1 MSLENFPNQEIPFD
15 DLFDGCLERF
25 GITTNAV
32 EQPGALIAPDGTAT
46 IIVPDDEG
54 FAQFPQKMPVL
65 VRNAVAAEF
74 SVDFPGLGEQT
85 CVVIEGPCCGD
96 AEFICR
102 WLNAA
107 LESDQLL
114 QQHFE
119 QKPDFRKI
127 ISRLEVEYCIEF
139 APAAAAFIRK
149 WLKDRRSFYID
160 LQNSRWT
167 EIFTVMVGIGFFTR
181 TGDYYQMTLPD
192 CVELEIITES
202 LLQFAET
209 EDAWYFLHPERHI
222 ATQTR
227 YQAKALYQR
236 IRSKDEATRLADRA
250 KRLVASGGVEI
261 KAWLAVRKREAVRID
276 PMTAEVVWQHRY
288 ILDPYNV
295 HVLDDQEKV
304 IGRVYFARQPGSNI
318 WVSFDDLPEEVIG
331 SLLSRKETSDAH

>member
-1 MSLENFPNQEIPFD
+1 MSLENFPNQKIAFD
-15 DLFDGCLERF
+15 DLFDGRLERF

-32 EQPGALIAPDGTAT
+32 EQPDALIAPDGAAT
-46 IIVPDDEG
+46 IIVPTENG
-54 FAQFPQKMPVL
+54 FAQFPSKMSVL
-65 VRNAVAAEF
+65 LRNAVAAEF
-74 SVDFPGLGEQT
+74 STDFPELGEQT
-85 CVVIEGPCCGD
+85 CVVIECPCCDD
-96 AEFICR
+96 AEFIR
-102 WLNAA
+102 GWLDAA
-107 LESDQLL
+107 LQSDQLL

-139 APAAAAFIRK
+139 APAAAWFIRK
-149 WLKDRRSFYID
+149 WLKDKRSFYID
-160 LQNSRWT
+160 LLDSPWA
-167 EIFTVMVGIGFFTR
+167 EMFTVMVGVGFFTR
-181 TGDYYQMTLPD
+181 TGNYYQMTLPGL
-192 CVELEIITES
+192 VELESITES
-202 LLQFAET
+202 LHQFAET

-250 KRLVASGGVEI
+250 KLLAASRGAEI

-276 PMTAEVVWQHRY
+276 PTTAEVVWQHRY

-304 IGRVYFARQPGSNI
+304 IGRVYFARQPGSDI